1 MDGTILDSVNDIAE
15 NVNKMLDKF
24 GHRRLSLSEIKL
36 IIGNGAKRLIEDA
49 LKLSGATFT
58 EEELDERL
66 SYYNDLYS
74 ASESPL
80 TKPFDGIKRVIS
92 ELSLRGY
99 KIAIL
104 SNKPQKTLDKVCSVF
119 LNDVNIDKIVGEQ
132 DGVKCK
138 PDKAATVALLKELDV
153 TAENCYFI
161 GDGETDVITS
171 LNAKTNGIAVLWGY
185 RDKKRLLKAGA
196 KVFAETPADLLNLI
210 P

>member
-80 TKPFDGIKRVIS
+80 TKPFDGIKRTIS

-153 TAENCYFI
+153 TTENCYFI

-196 KVFAETPADLLNLI
+196 KVFAETPVDLLNLI